1 MKIIARNRK
10 AFHDYIVYDRLE
22 VGVALRGDEVKSV
35 RAGDINLKGS
45 FVVPHQNQLYLLNC
59 HISPYSHAFQKPRE
73 EDRTRTRRLL
83 AHKREI
89 RKLIGKASM
98 KGYTLIPL
106 SAYISDKGLVKFEIG
121 LCKHKKA
128 YQKRE
133 ELKERDVKR
142 QAQREIKGKIG

>member
-1 MKIIARNRK
+1 MKIITQNRK

-22 VGVALRGDEVKSV
+22 VGIALRGDEVKSI
-35 RAGDINLKGS
+35 RAGDVNLKGS
-45 FVVPHQNQLYLLNC
+45 FVVPHQDQLYLLNC

-83 AHKREI
+83 ARKREI
-89 RKLIGKASM
+89 KKLIGKVSV

-106 SAYISDKGLVKFEIG
+106 KVYISDKGLVKLEIG

-128 YQKRE
+128 YQKKE
-133 ELKERDVKR
+133 ALKERDIKR

>member
-22 VGVALRGDEVKSV
+22 VGVALRGDEVKSI
-35 RAGDINLKGS
+35 RAGDVNLKGA
-45 FVVPHQNQLYLLNC
+45 FVVPHQNQLYLINC
-59 HISPYSHAFQKPRE
+59 HISPYSHAFRKPRD

-83 AHKREI
+83 AHKKEI
-89 RKLIGKASM
+89 RKLIGKVSM

-106 SAYISDKGLVKFEIG
+106 KLYINDTGLVKIEVG

-128 YQKRE
+128 YQKKE
-133 ELKERDVKR
+133 ELKERDIKR
-142 QAQREIKGKIG
+142 QAQREIKGTVS

>member
-1 MKIIARNRK
+1 MKVIAQNRK

-22 VGVALRGDEVKSV
+22 VGVALHGDEVKSI
-35 RAGDINLKGS
+35 RAGDVNLKGS

-59 HISPYSHAFQKPRE
+59 HISPYANAFRKPRE
-73 EDRTRTRRLL
+73 EERVRTRRLL

-89 RKLIGKASM
+89 RKLTGKVSA

-106 SAYISDKGLVKFEIG
+106 KLYLNDKGRVKIEVG
-121 LCKHKKA
+121 LCKHKRA
-128 YQKRE
+128 YQKKE
-133 ELKERDVKR
+133 ELKERDIKR